1 MMCKPILHAIRSGC
15 CQWSIP
21 TYSTGRAFIKPSQQ
35 SVASLF
41 QRLHSKDCGSS
52 FGLSE

>member
-1 MMCKPILHAIRSGC
+1 MMRKPILHAIRSGC

-21 TYSTGRAFIKPSQQ
+21 TYGTGRAFIKPSQQ

-41 QRLHSKDCGSS
+41 QRLQSKEGGSS
-52 FGLSE
+52 FGLSK